1 MDERGLYALQGKV
14 EALTRKRIIQKL
26 ENIFSYPLSIVHA
39 PIGYGKTTAV
49 QQFLESQTR
58 ELDVVWVPLVN
69 SGGST
74 RYLWEH
80 MLDALPD
87 GPMRSILARQDFP
100 DSAAGQV
107 ELVDALAD
115 CMLSRPLVMVLD
127 DFQTIQELSVF
138 ALIKLVV
145 QRRIHGLSIVLIT
158 RDLSRLDAAG
168 LYQKQLCFTLTEKAL
183 RFTEEEIGRYFAA
196 AGCEL
201 NAEETAWVSRYT
213 EGWIS
218 MLYVLLKNA
227 QRGLP
232 VGKSNTINDIIEQNL
247 YGPLDQ
253 ASKVILCKLSFLDS
267 FTVSMA
273 LYVISDLQVS
283 YSLQTL
289 IKQGT
294 FIVYNEWDKSYR
306 IRSPLREFLLERAKF
321 AGLDF
326 QEFYRR
332 TGEWYLREKC
342 YARAFEYLYKAGEVD
357 AILEQCNAENAQES
371 LFTTLQQIRPLF
383 ESLTK
388 AQRLKYP
395 LACLQYIYFQS
406 LQDGEPSSTSRCRT
420 YLDQLECDIR
430 SSDFSCEY
438 KNSLL
443 GEVYVVRVSV
453 VYNDIDA
460 MALCSRR
467 AAEYFSGG
475 CSCIVTRRKEFTYGS
490 PHLLYCYYRE
500 RGSMLAAMRSLVENS
515 AILSAP
521 INGGGSGCDA
531 VAQAEYLLEIGD
543 FEHMEQYAYKAIYK
557 ARVAC
562 QTSLTLC
569 ARFALARLEILRGS
583 NRGPQGME
591 PVREEVLREKNP
603 VLNTTL
609 DLCSA
614 YLSALLGHSEEIA
627 PWICAGDLS
636 QAAFLEQGKS
646 FYYTVRAKTVLLS
659 KDYIRLE
666 AECELAQRHFERYN
680 YQLGILHNY
689 LCLAVARLHLQGLE
703 AGCTVLEKALEIG
716 RADGIVMPFVEN
728 APYIGQMLEHL
739 RLQNRQEPS
748 AYLEKLVLLG
758 EEYRCR
764 VEELNVDLVT
774 LTDREQEVLQ
784 LLADGFKHEEIGA
797 KLFISVT
804 TVRYHIKN
812 IYRKLGVNNRVLA
825 IQKAQKL
832 KLL

>member
-1 MDERGLYALQGKV
+1 MKILA
-14 EALTRKRIIQKL
+14 RKRIMQKL
-26 ENIFSYPLSIVHA
+26 ENLYSHPLSIVHA

-49 QQFLESQTR
+49 QQFLAAQTR
-58 ELDVVWVPLVN
+58 EQDVVWVPLVN
-69 SGGST
+69 SGGSAQ
-74 RYLWEH
+74 YLWEH
-80 MLDALPD
+80 ILDALPD
-87 GPMRSILARQDFP
+87 GSVRGVLVQQGFP
-100 DSAAGQV
+100 GNAAGQV
-107 ELVDALAD
+107 HLVDELAD
-115 CMLSRPLVMVLD
+115 CVLNRPLVVVLD

-138 ALIKLVV
+138 ALIKSIV
-145 QRRIHGLSIVLIT
+145 QRRIRGLSIVLIT
-158 RDLSRLDAAG
+158 QDLSRLDAAG

-183 RFTEEEIGRYFAA
+183 RFTEEETGRYFAA

-201 NAEETAWVSRYT
+201 NAEETAWLSRYT

-232 VGKSNTINDIIEQNL
+232 VGKSKTINDIIEQNL
-247 YGPLDQ
+247 YGPLERT
-253 ASKVILCKLSFLDS
+253 SKAILCKLSFFDS

-273 LYVISDLQVS
+273 LYIINDPQASV
-283 YSLQTL
+283 SLQAL
-289 IKQGT
+289 IKQGA

-321 AGLDF
+321 AGVDF
-326 QEFYRR
+326 QEFCRR
-332 TGEWYLREKC
+332 AGEWYLREKC
-342 YARAFEYLYKAGEVD
+342 YARAFEYLYRAGEVE
-357 AILEQCNAENAQES
+357 AILEQCNRENAPES
-371 LFTTLQQIRPLF
+371 LFAHFPQIRTLF
-383 ESLTK
+383 EGLSDS
-388 AQRLKYP
+388 QRLQYP

-406 LQDGEPSSTSRCRT
+406 LQDEEPGGTDRCRA
-420 YLDQLECDIR
+420 YLDQMERDIR
-430 SSDFSCEY
+430 SSSFSRDY
-438 KNSLL
+438 KNFLL
-443 GEVYVVRVSV
+443 GEVYVVRVV
-453 VYNDIDA
+453 AAYNDIDT

-467 AAEYFSGG
+467 AVEYFSGG
-475 CSCIVTRRKEFTYGS
+475 CSCIATRHENLTYGS

-500 RGSMLAAMRSLVENS
+500 RGGMLAAMRGLVEHS
-515 AILSAP
+515 AVLSAP
-521 INGGGSGCDA
+521 INGCGGCDA

-557 ARVAC
+557 ARVAR

-569 ARFALARLEILRGS
+569 ARFALARLEILRGP

-591 PVREEVLREKNP
+591 PVREEVLREKDP
-603 VLNTTL
+603 VLDTTL

-627 PWICAGDLS
+627 PWILAGDLS
-636 QAAFLEQGKS
+636 QAAFLKQGKS
-646 FYYTVRAKTVLLS
+646 FYYTVRAEILLLN

-666 AECELAQRHFERYN
+666 AECEMAQRQFERYH
-680 YQLGILHNY
+680 YQLGRLHNY
-689 LCLAVARLHLQGLE
+689 LCLAVARQHLQGLE
-703 AGCTVLEKALEIG
+703 AGCTILKKALEIG
-716 RADGIVMPFVEN
+716 QADNIVMPFVEN
-728 APYIGQMLEHL
+728 ALYISQMLEHL
-739 RLQNRQEPS
+739 RRQNQEEPS
-748 AYLEKLVLLG
+748 AYLEKLALLG
-758 EEYRCR
+758 EEYRHR

-774 LTDREQEVLQ
+774 LTDREQEVLR
-784 LLADGFKHEEIGA
+784 LLADGFKHEEIGT

>member
-1 MDERGLYALQGKV
+1 MQGKV
-14 EALTRKRIIQKL
+14 KVLARKRIMQKL
-26 ENIFSYPLSIVHA
+26 ENIFLYPLSIVHA

-49 QQFLESQTR
+49 QQFLSAQTQ
-58 ELDVVWVPLVN
+58 ELDVVWVPLAN
-69 SGGST
+69 SGGSAQ
-74 RYLWEH
+74 YLWEH

-87 GPMRSILARQDFP
+87 GPMRSLLARRGFP
-100 DSAAGQV
+100 GSAADQV
-107 ELVDALAD
+107 RLVDAMAD
-115 CMLSRPLVMVLD
+115 CALSRPLVVVLD
-127 DFQTIQELSVF
+127 DFQTIRELSVF
-138 ALIKLVV
+138 ALIKLIV
-145 QRRIHGLSIVLIT
+145 QRRMHGLSIVLIT
-158 RDLSRLDAAG
+158 RDLSRVDAAG

-183 RFTEEEIGRYFAA
+183 RFTEEETSRYFAA

-201 NAEETAWVSRYT
+201 TAEETAWVCRYT
-213 EGWIS
+213 EGWVS

-253 ASKVILCKLSFLDS
+253 ASKAILCRLSFLDS

-273 LYVISDLQVS
+273 LYVISDPQVS
-283 YSLQTL
+283 YPLQAL

-306 IRSPLREFLLERAKF
+306 IRNPLREFLTEHAKF

-332 TGEWYLREKC
+332 AGEWYLREKC
-342 YARAFEYLYKAGEVD
+342 YARAFEYLYRAGEVD
-357 AILEQCNAENAQES
+357 AILEQCNRENAPES
-371 LFTTLQQIRPLF
+371 LFTHFRQIQPLF
-383 ESLTK
+383 EGLTMP
-388 AQRLKYP
+388 QRLRYP
-395 LACLQYIYFQS
+395 LACLQYIYVQS
-406 LQDGEPSSTSRCRT
+406 LRDGEPGSTGRCRT
-420 YLDQLECDIR
+420 YLDQMERDIR
-430 SSDFSCEY
+430 ASDFGREY
-438 KNSLL
+438 KNFLL
-443 GEVYVVRVSV
+443 GEACVVRVAA

-460 MALCSRR
+460 MAQCSRR

-475 CSCIVTRRKEFTYGS
+475 CSCIVTRNKEFTYGS

-500 RGSMLAAMRSLVENS
+500 QGGMLAAMRSLVENS
-515 AILSAP
+515 ETLSAP
-521 INGGGSGCDA
+521 INGCGSGCDA
-531 VAQAEYLLEIGD
+531 VAQAEYLLETGD

-557 ARVAC
+557 ARAAR

-591 PVREEVLREKNP
+591 SVREEVLREKNQ
-603 VLNTTL
+603 VLDTTL

-636 QAAFLEQGKS
+636 QAAFLKQGKS
-646 FYYTVRAKTVLLS
+646 FYYTVRAKAVLLS
-659 KDYIRLE
+659 RDYIRLE
-666 AECELAQRHFERYN
+666 AECEMAQRQFERYN
-680 YQLGILHNY
+680 CQLGMLHNY
-689 LCLAVARLHLQGLE
+689 LCLAVARQHLQGLE
-703 AGCTVLEKALEIG
+703 AGCAVLEKALEIG
-716 RADGIVMPFVEN
+716 RADGIVMPFVES
-728 APYIGQMLEHL
+728 APYIAQMLEHL
-739 RLQNRQEPS
+739 RRRNTEEPS
-748 AYLEKLVLLG
+748 AYLEKLALLG
-758 EEYRCR
+758 EEYRRR
-764 VEELNVDLVT
+764 VEELNVDLVA
-774 LTDREQEVLQ
+774 LTDREQEVLR